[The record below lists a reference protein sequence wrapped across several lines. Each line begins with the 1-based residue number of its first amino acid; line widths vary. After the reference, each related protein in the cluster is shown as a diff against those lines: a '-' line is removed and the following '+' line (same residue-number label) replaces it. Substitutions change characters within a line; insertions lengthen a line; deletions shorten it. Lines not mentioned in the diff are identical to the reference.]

1 MTIVFQLM
9 RAKYSGQ
16 AKGPEKKIMTPRQS
30 GSSYWN
36 GWGSRVLSQNSNI
49 ITHQGSTPSLDENE
63 QDSFVSKRS
72 T

>member
-1 MTIVFQLM
+1 M

-16 AKGPEKKIMTPRQS
+16 AKGPEKKVMIPRQS

-36 GWGSRVLSQNSNI
+36 GWGSRVLSQKPNI
-49 ITHQGSTPSLDENE
+49 ITHQGSTPSLDEKE